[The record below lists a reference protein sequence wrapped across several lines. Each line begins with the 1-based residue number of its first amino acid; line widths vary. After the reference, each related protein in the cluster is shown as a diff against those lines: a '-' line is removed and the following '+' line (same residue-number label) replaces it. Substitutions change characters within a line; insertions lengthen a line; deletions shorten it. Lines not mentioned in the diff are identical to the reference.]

1 MLHVGVYVLRILV
14 TLVHVPNVY
23 LVTLRDL
30 RKDYFVTARFKHLV
44 LLGDRDLRK
53 QLVLRAP
60 VGARIFY

>member
-30 RKDYFVTARFKHLV
+30 RKYYFVTAHFKHLV
-44 LLGDRDLRK
+44 LLGD
-53 QLVLRAP
+53 
-60 VGARIFY
+60 